1 MPPGV
6 CSEPATSDLVEPG
19 YVERVREV
27 HSRGGHGSQG
37 YGYNWKHEEAAKVS
51 GPHRVLTLPPLYT
64 RSNGPI
70 ICKDTKT

>member
-1 MPPGV
+1 M
-6 CSEPATSDLVEPG
+6 CSEPATSELVEPS

-51 GPHRVLTLPPLYT
+51 GPHKVLLTTELIYT
-64 RSNGPI
+64 VRRGGRGREWYGGSV
-70 ICKDTKT
+70 